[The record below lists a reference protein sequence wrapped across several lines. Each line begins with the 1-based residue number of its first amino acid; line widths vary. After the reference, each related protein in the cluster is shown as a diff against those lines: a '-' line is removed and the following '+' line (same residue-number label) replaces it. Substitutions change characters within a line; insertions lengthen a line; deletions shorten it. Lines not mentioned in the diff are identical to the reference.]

1 MSRRIVHVIAE
12 YSYREAM
19 GRTIAETA
27 DRVAGEHSLITSVA
41 HDGGSRFAHV
51 RALGGSVESFPFGRT
66 RPLEEA
72 LRELSPDVVH
82 VHGGAISPL
91 AAAATSLRHYR
102 SVLTMYAWPT
112 VPSPRALARVGLSSA
127 VRSNVL
133 RPRVLVATVL
143 PRAAVGAA
151 LRRAGVG
158 TVLSPDPRVVSRLDG
173 YAAAPVWKLGSGA
186 PDDPRRARWEAAT
199 PTILFAGRAERA
211 RGIDPLLDAFALVR
225 HQVPGARLR
234 LLLLARPELSE
245 LLERVSRAGL
255 TDAIDVAVGPQPD
268 LLGEMASAQLG
279 VWPFMFDYTTSPP
292 AMAVVEAMS
301 VGLPVVSSSVACV
314 EAAAEH
320 GQGALLTPPGDVAA
334 LSRAMLAALSDE
346 RRWHDLSVAAATAV
360 RGTHGWDRT
369 ADVTEKAYA
378 HAEAVPPRRQP

>member
-1 MSRRIVHVIAE
+1 MSRRVAHVIAE

-27 DRVAGEHSLITSVA
+27 DRVAGEHSLVTSVA

-51 RALGGSVESFPFGRT
+51 RELGGSVETFPFGRT
-66 RPLEEA
+66 RSLEAA

-82 VHGGAISPL
+82 VHGGAIAPL

-133 RPRVLVATVL
+133 RPRVVVTSVL
-143 PRAAVGAA
+143 PRAVVGAA

-158 TVLSPDPRVVSRLDG
+158 TVLSPDPRVVSRLEG
-173 YAAAPVWKLGSGA
+173 SAAAPVWQLGSGA
-186 PDDPRRARWEAAT
+186 PDDPRRARWEAET

-211 RGIDPLLDAFALVR
+211 RGIDPLLDAFARVR
-225 HQVPGARLR
+225 HQIPGARLR
-234 LLLLARPELSE
+234 LLLLARPELGE

-255 TDAIDVAVGPQPD
+255 ADAIDVRVGPQTD

-314 EAAAEH
+314 EAAAQH
-320 GQGALLTPPGDVAA
+320 GEGALLTPPGDVTA
-334 LSRAMLAALSDE
+334 LSAAMYTALSDE
-346 RRWHDLSVAAATAV
+346 RRWHELSVAAATAV
-360 RGTHGWDRT
+360 QGTHGWRRT
-369 ADVTEKAYA
+369 ADVTETAYA
-378 HAEAVPPRRQP
+378 HLEAAALRPLP